1 MKDGSILTTDGSS
14 PHYSLS
20 QTVTDR
26 AASTYFNV
34 LTLRLSAPG
43 GVAGTYTCTVSNE
56 LNSASRTE
64 MAVGEFDVQCT
75 SIYILRV
82 SVNHSIIV
90 SP

>member
-64 MAVGEFDVQCT
+64 TAVGEFDVQCT
-75 SIYILRV
+75 SIY
-82 SVNHSIIV
+82 SEYQ
-90 SP
+90 